1 MLSSWTLDLM
11 VLLHWLCF
19 GLAWSFFFQVRSNE
33 KSENWAM
40 RVREADAANSLA
52 LRRWNFL
59 LAVTSHHSNFMCTEE
74 VAVSIHSLGSGTSHV
89 RPFRFCPR
97 RQAHIKLQSINH
109 TFRDSTGL
117 RHPAL
122 IKPALRLASECS
134 GRIAGKQKVF
144 EWENKKHSIVSL
156 GHWTKNGRRF
166 SRSSCTVHTYSG
178 IR

>member
-1 MLSSWTLDLM
+1 
-11 VLLHWLCF
+11 
-19 GLAWSFFFQVRSNE
+19 
-33 KSENWAM
+33 M

-74 VAVSIHSLGSGTSHV
+74 VAVSIHSLGSGGTSHV

-144 EWENKKHSIVSL
+144 KWENKKHSIVSL
-156 GHWTKNGRRF
+156 GHWTKNGRRLLIAQQLY
-166 SRSSCTVHTYSG
+166 STYLK